1 MIRAVLVLTAAGLGL
16 YLLLRA
22 FLGASPAA
30 LALGLKRTAGLTLL
44 ALALGLLMLRQVWLA
59 LPLAGTGLAI
69 LMSARRTRPSAGR
82 TSSVRSAGLEM
93 TLDHDTGQLDGEVLA
108 GRHEGRRLSELT
120 LAELLDVVSDV
131 RQDPESSR
139 LLEGYLDRAHPGWRD
154 DVDRDAGARRG
165 APAGA
170 GGMSAQE
177 AYEILGLQPGASDAE
192 IRQAHRRL
200 MKQVHPDR
208 GGSAALAARINEAK
222 HTLLDKHG

>member
-1 MIRAVLVLTAAGLGL
+1 MIRAALILTAAGLGL

-22 FLGASPAA
+22 FLNASPAA

-44 ALALGLLMLRQVWLA
+44 ALALGLLLLRQVWLA
-59 LPLAGTGLAI
+59 ISLAGFGLAI
-69 LMSARRTRPSAGR
+69 LMSARRARPSAGR

-93 TLDHDTGQLDGEVLA
+93 TLDHDTGAMDGEVLA

-120 LAELLDVVSDV
+120 PAELLDVMGDI
-131 RQDPESSR
+131 RQDAESSR

-154 DVDRDAGARRG
+154 DVDHGAGGRG
-165 APAGA
+165 GAAAGA

-208 GGSAALAARINEAK
+208 GGTAALAARINEAK
-222 HTLLDKHG
+222 NTLLDKHR